1 METAPTPLS
10 PQKSKATHLLF
21 RVRDALARVG
31 GGDLMDYI
39 TERRATAPPTP
50 YRLIARDLTNLT
62 GVDITHEAPRR
73 WYIDH
78 LKQRLPAQ
86 GPQPGAQTDPA

>member
-1 METAPTPLS
+1 METALTPTTGP
-10 PQKSKATHLLF
+10 PKSKATHLLF
-21 RVRDALARVG
+21 RVQDELARVG

-39 TERRATAPPTP
+39 VERRATVPPTP
-50 YRLIARDLTNLT
+50 YRLIALDLINLT

-78 LKQRLPAQ
+78 LKRN
-86 GPQPGAQTDPA
+86 PQLGAETDRS